1 MFMIKKTASGVKTL
15 IFSETPASTK
25 LCEDQS
31 LIFRVLPDHARGD
44 RDNLQRK
51 GLGAGQESNAGS

>member
-25 LCEDQS
+25 LCEDL
-31 LIFRVLPDHARGD
+31 LIFWMLLFEGI
-44 RDNLQRK
+44 
-51 GLGAGQESNAGS
+51 S